1 MPDGVLSALKVGLL
15 IMLYLFFL
23 RVLRVVWAQL
33 RDPKV
38 VAAGGVIPAVAP
50 VSAAVPSVSVA
61 EPNLPIYIAPT
72 QFILVS
78 PDGSS
83 MALAHL
89 DEETVIGRAV
99 GCQVRID
106 DGFASQVHARLLHHE
121 GTWFIE
127 DAGSTNGTFLNGV
140 RISGV
145 VPVGAGDRVK
155 FGGTV
160 LELH

>member
-15 IMLYLFFL
+15 VMLYLFFL

-38 VAAGGVIPAVAP
+38 VAAGGAVSTAAPAPAVAH
-50 VSAAVPSVSVA
+50 VAAAA
-61 EPNLPIYIAPT
+61 EPSRPVYLAPT

-78 PDGSS
+78 PDGS
-83 MALAHL
+83 ATTLGPL
-89 DEETVIGRAV
+89 DEETIIGRAA

-127 DAGSTNGTFLNGV
+127 DAGSTNGTFLNDV
-140 RISGV
+140 RIAGV
-145 VPVGAGDRVK
+145 VPVAAGDRVK
-155 FGGTV
+155 FGSTV
-160 LELH
+160 LEIR